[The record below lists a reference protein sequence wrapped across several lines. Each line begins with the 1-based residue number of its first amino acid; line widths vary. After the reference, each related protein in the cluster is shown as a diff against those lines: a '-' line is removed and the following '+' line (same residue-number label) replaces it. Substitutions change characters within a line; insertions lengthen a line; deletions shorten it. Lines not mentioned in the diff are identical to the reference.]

1 VISCFI
7 SMSQMPLVYQITV
20 NVRHAEDKLKRN
32 LGWKLRL
39 LVMCG
44 IRTWFDFWVFALK
57 ALTGSKLFIV
67 CVMYGFDYNFTS
79 IKAYNVVNVCIIIVF
94 ILKIYQMLQKSSI
107 YIFLA
112 LVNNMDLYH
121 NCISFLIY

>member
-1 VISCFI
+1 
-7 SMSQMPLVYQITV
+7 MQLVYQITV
-20 NVRHAEDKLKRN
+20 HVHHVEDKLKRN

-44 IRTWFDFWVFALK
+44 IRTWFGFWVFALK
-57 ALTGSKLFIV
+57 ALTGSKLLIV
-67 CVMYGFDYNFTS
+67 CIMHVFDYNFTS
-79 IKAYNVVNVCIIIVF
+79 VKAYNVANVCIIIVF

-107 YIFLA
+107 YVFLA

-121 NCISFLIY
+121 NCICLLIY